1 MNTTHIK
8 SFMYVAKYNSISKA
22 ALELNYSNSTVQGH
36 LKALE
41 MELNTKLYERT
52 STGIYL
58 TEKGFL
64 FLDYARKILDI
75 IDDIQTTFKLH
86 DSIIRVSATESVN
99 VSLINPLINKF
110 IKKYP
115 SVEIE
120 YTKSTTDTAVEKI
133 STNQCDVSLIAEPQF
148 SSSKVHSEFLCKMPL
163 SFVTSP
169 RHICFKVGLL
179 NSREHNILLCTMA
192 LPVVTGILKN
202 VGLCFSEFFS
212 AEKNIGDLQ
221 TIKEL
226 AYEGH
231 VITLL
236 PTGLIKD
243 DLSANRL
250 KVIPELDRDLS
261 TNVYI
266 LTPLEAT
273 SKKELIDGFISLLR
287 AILPE
292 SRQKLPR

>member
-1 MNTTHIK
+1 MNTTHIQ

-36 LKALE
+36 LKTLE
-41 MELNTKLYERT
+41 SELGTKLYERS

-64 FLDYARKILDI
+64 FLDYAKKILDI
-75 IDDIQTTFKLH
+75 IDDIQTTFKMH
-86 DSIIRVSATESVN
+86 DRIIRVSATESVN

-115 SVEIE
+115 DVEIE
-120 YTKSTTDTAVEKI
+120 YTKATTDTAVEKI
-133 STNQCDVSLIAEPQF
+133 SMNLCDISIIAEPQF
-148 SSSKVHSEFLCKMPL
+148 SSTKVRSELLYRMPL
-163 SFVTSP
+163 SFVASP
-169 RHICFKVGLL
+169 KHRCFRTGLL
-179 NSREHNILLCTMA
+179 SSREHNTLLCTMA

-202 VGLCFSEFFS
+202 VGLNYGDFFS

-221 TIKEL
+221 TIREL
-226 AYEGH
+226 AYESQ

-236 PTGLIKD
+236 PTSLIEE
-243 DLSANRL
+243 DLADHKL
-250 KVIPELDRDLS
+250 QVIPELDRDLF

-266 LTPLEAT
+266 LTPPEET
-273 SKKELIDGFISLLR
+273 SKRELIDGFLSLLCTV
-287 AILPE
+287 LPDA
-292 SRQKLPR
+292 R